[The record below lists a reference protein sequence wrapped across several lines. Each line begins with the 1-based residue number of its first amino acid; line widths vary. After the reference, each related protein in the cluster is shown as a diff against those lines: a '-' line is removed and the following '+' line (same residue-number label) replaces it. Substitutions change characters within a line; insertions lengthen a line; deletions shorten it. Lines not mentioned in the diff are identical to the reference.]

1 MINLDR
7 RPVDAISEL
16 GVFSPNSSKGIH
28 QWRTEVKGQRTL
40 RESLYRHVV
49 HLDAKLRDAPDALVF
64 PDAYSLLFWIWTFQL
79 FDQLYT
85 GAPGEVWKSI
95 FIAARQRI
103 TVQPGF
109 SPKSDGLKLQK
120 VFEMRPFHH
129 GREHFFENII
139 SRKKLRR
146 FHPPLQE
153 QGAIEIRSQDS
164 LD

>member
-85 GAPGEVWKSI
+85 GAPGEVWKKYFYRGEAKDYGATRFQPKIGRPDTPKNVRDASI
-95 FIAARQRI
+95 PPRARA
-103 TVQPGF
+103 
-109 SPKSDGLKLQK
+109 LL
-120 VFEMRPFHH
+120 
-129 GREHFFENII
+129 REHHFPQETPTF
-139 SRKKLRR
+139 SSSTAGTRR
-146 FHPPLQE
+146 
-153 QGAIEIRSQDS
+153 D
-164 LD
+164 

>member
-1 MINLDR
+1 MRWSSPMLTRYFSGSGLFSCSINSTR
-7 RPVDAISEL
+7 ARQARF
-16 GVFSPNSSKGIH
+16 G
-28 QWRTEVKGQRTL
+28 
-40 RESLYRHVV
+40 
-49 HLDAKLRDAPDALVF
+49 
-64 PDAYSLLFWIWTFQL
+64 
-79 FDQLYT
+79 
-85 GAPGEVWKSI
+85 KSI

-109 SPKSDGLKLQK
+109 SPKSDGLILQK
-120 VFEMRPFHH
+120 MFEMRPFHH